1 MTFFQCGFKAPY
13 AFPRTDLATG
23 ERTFEKQT
31 LIIAGIT
38 TLGDA
43 SVCMWLFF
51 EYLHGAYGYTLATI
65 FAWCVARGT
74 RGRFMRWRLDDD
86 CPVPREPLV

>member
-1 MTFFQCGFKAPY
+1 MTFFQCGFKAQY
-13 AFPRTDLATG
+13 AFPHMDPVTG

-43 SVCMWLFF
+43 SVCMWLLF
-51 EYLHGAYGYTLATI
+51 EYLHGAYGLTLATI
-65 FAWCVARGT
+65 FAWSVSEG
-74 RGRFMRWRLDDD
+74 M
-86 CPVPREPLV
+86 CPENSQHAALWHFWGQAPEL